1 MNCFRPRR
9 LPRLIIPMLACLA
22 IMLTGSLASAQT
34 DTGRIAG
41 VVRDPNG
48 AVVAGA
54 VVTAKNERTRDERTA
69 TTDAEGVYQVP
80 ALRASYYTVT
90 VTAPNFAANTFTGVQ
105 INVGQE
111 QKLDVALSAGG
122 VTEDVTVVA
131 GASEAAIDT
140 GSARM
145 GATVNERE
153 VVGLPLNGRQLSQL
167 YLQAPGSVNSGSGTF
182 GDIRFSGRASNQ
194 NAVRYDGV
202 EGSAIIDASPGN
214 LNGEIASPFRLQSS
228 LENVQEFRVDSNN
241 FPAEF
246 GTGTGGQIT
255 VISKSGAND
264 VHGSLFEYHRSD
276 RFDAPNYF
284 DIAKSPL
291 TQNQFGASIGL
302 PLKRDR
308 TFLFGSYE
316 GYRLESGVNIVEDV
330 PSAAAWSRAVPAVL
344 PLRDA

>member
-1 MNCFRPRR
+1 MHSTNTRLQNTRKFHRRFSMNCNRPGR
-9 LPRLIIPMLACLA
+9 LPRLVSLMLACAFVILA
-22 IMLTGSLASAQT
+22 GSHASAQT

-54 VVTAKNERTRDERTA
+54 TVTAKNERTGDERTA

-80 ALRASYYTVT
+80 ALRASNYTVT
-90 VTAPNFAANTFTGVQ
+90 VTAPNFAASALTGVQ

-111 QKLDVALSAGG
+111 QKLDVALSTQG
-122 VTEDVTVVA
+122 VTESVEVVS
-131 GASEAAIDT
+131 GATEAAIDT

-182 GDIRFSGRASNQ
+182 GDIRFSGRAAQQ
-194 NAVRYDGV
+194 NVVRYDGV

-214 LNGEIASPFRLQSS
+214 LNGEVASPFRLQSS

-241 FPAEF
+241 FPAEY
-246 GTGTGGQIT
+246 GTGTGGQISVVT
-255 VISKSGAND
+255 KSGTNN
-264 VHGSLFEYHRSD
+264 VHGSAFEYYRND
-276 RFDAPNYF
+276 RFDSPNYF
-284 DIAKSPL
+284 DLSKSPL
-291 TQNQFGASIGL
+291 SQNQFGGSAGL
-302 PLKRDR
+302 PLRKDR

-316 GYRLESGVNIVEDV
+316 GYRLTS
-330 PSAAAWSRAVPAVL
+330 
-344 PLRDA
+344 